1 MSTSTSTST
10 STSLS
15 LSDTD
20 AAVQNGV
27 SRIETLRTLLA
38 KHGAPGSRGC
48 RQGAGDLTP
57 IIRDGDVDVDVEPEL
72 VQVLGGEHE
81 LMLDLH
87 PHLFPLA
94 RSQSTGN
101 YVCALRR
108 AFAND
113 ADYESSSMAPWPIVE
128 SKINAPGMRL
138 LSLNRYVHHV
148 SYDILHAT

>member
-1 MSTSTSTST
+1 MST
-10 STSLS
+10 S

-27 SRIETLRTLLA
+27 SRIETLRTLLT

-57 IIRDGDVDVDVEPEL
+57 IVRDGNGDVEPEL

-81 LMLDLH
+81 RMLDLH

-94 RSQSTGN
+94 RSQNTGN
-101 YVCALRR
+101 YICALRR
-108 AFAND
+108 TFAND

-138 LSLNRYVHHV
+138 LSLNRCVT
-148 SYDILHAT
+148 YDTSVCLLRFQSS